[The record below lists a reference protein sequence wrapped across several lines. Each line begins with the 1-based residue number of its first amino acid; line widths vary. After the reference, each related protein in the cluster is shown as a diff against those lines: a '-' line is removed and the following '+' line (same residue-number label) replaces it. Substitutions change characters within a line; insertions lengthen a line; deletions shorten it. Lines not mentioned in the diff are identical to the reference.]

1 TKWREAY
8 IKVEEKIENWKQELL
23 PLNSAEH
30 LLSSLKKY
38 NELLVEFDQVFN
50 YAFYKFSEDE
60 TDTTNQTKMEFAN
73 ELLMKSNRMK
83 IGYTQALLSVPDKD
97 IKLYMRKKKELND
110 FSPFLNIIEK
120 NRSHMLSPKTEDT
133 LAVLN
138 QVIELPSNSYLTVAA
153 SDMKFDSVTDKE
165 GVIYPISLHKYM
177 TQIETSP
184 DTILRRNAYSSLTKG
199 MEKYKHGL
207 ASNLITEINKNVK
220 LAKLRGYQ
228 SSQTML
234 LQGSFP
240 TNEYDTDEAMTN
252 EFFEDILDTFMVDL
266 SPHMQRYAKLRRKS
280 LGLDE

>member
-1 TKWREAY
+1 
-8 IKVEEKIENWKQELL
+8 
-23 PLNSAEH
+23 
-30 LLSSLKKY
+30 
-38 NELLVEFDQVFN
+38 
-50 YAFYKFSEDE
+50 
-60 TDTTNQTKMEFAN
+60 
-73 ELLMKSNRMK
+73 
-83 IGYTQALLSVPDKD
+83 
-97 IKLYMRKKKELND
+97 
-110 FSPFLNIIEK
+110 
-120 NRSHMLSPKTEDT
+120 
-133 LAVLN
+133 
-138 QVIELPSNSYLTVAA
+138 
-153 SDMKFDSVTDKE
+153 
-165 GVIYPISLHKYM
+165 
-177 TQIETSP
+177 ETSP

-280 LGLDE
+280 LGLDELFFSDIKAPLDPEYNPSISYEKAGEIITNAVAVLGEEYQENMNKVFKERWVYRGDNIGRRMIAFGGGVHGVHGYAF